1 MAKRKKTVLDDPNMK
16 LFEYIAVS
24 AVGGDRVKARMAA
37 PRASIVA
44 TTLQS
49 EGYVPVSVIEVENT
63 GLNFDIGAKF
73 KRPFKLKV
81 PALAAFSRQL
91 HQLLK
96 AGLSIPKSLQALGT
110 DHPDPRMTQMT
121 TVLADKTSSGI
132 PLSVALKDY
141 PKVFDD
147 IFISYIAAG
156 EETGELVATT
166 GRLAKIMEK
175 KAKLQGKIKSVTA
188 YPKMVSSAVGLIV
201 VGIIAFLVP
210 KFEEIYASF
219 GAELPG
225 PTKALVSISNQ
236 MNPVSFKSLLPS
248 PLTFIG
254 IPYPNPTSP
263 IFWILGIFFGVR
275 FYIRAN
281 RENLDFREKLDKF
294 RYKIPIFG
302 KLTAKLEM
310 YRWASTLSGALQ
322 AGMQLMPALE
332 LAGRSTGSGWH
343 MKVAASL
350 REVVRTGKSLTQ
362 GLEANRALFP
372 STVRSMVATGEVAGE
387 LPNMLESVA
396 EAIDDEVDT
405 IVSTLGS
412 RLEVA
417 LLMVM
422 GIVVGGLLMV
432 LYLPIINLASA
443 ASSGNLGG

>member
-1 MAKRKKTVLDDPNMK
+1 MARRKPLDDPNMK

-24 AVGGDRVKARMAA
+24 ASGGDRVKARMAA
-37 PRASIVA
+37 PRAAVVA
-44 TTLQS
+44 TTLQA
-49 EGYVPVSVIEVENT
+49 EGYVPVSVIEVENS
-63 GLNFDIGAKF
+63 GLNFDVGAKL

-96 AGLSIPKSLQALGT
+96 AGLSVPKSLQALGQ

-121 TVLADKTSSGI
+121 LALSEKTSSGV
-132 PLSVALKDY
+132 PLSTAMKDY
-141 PKVFDD
+141 PRVFDD
-147 IFISYIAAG
+147 VFISYISAG

-188 YPKMVSSAVGLIV
+188 YPKMVSGAVALIV

-210 KFEEIYASF
+210 KFEEIYGSF
-219 GAELPG
+219 GAKLPA
-225 PTKALVSISNQ
+225 PTQALVNISNQ
-236 MNPVSFKSLLPS
+236 MNPINFKSLLPS
-248 PLTFIG
+248 PLSFVG

-275 FYIRAN
+275 FFIRSN
-281 RENLDFREKLDKF
+281 QDNLEFREKLDRLRF
-294 RYKIPIFG
+294 KIPIFG
-302 KLTAKLEM
+302 GLTAKLAM
-310 YRWASTLSGALQ
+310 YRWASTLAGALQ

-343 MKVAASL
+343 MKVAANL

-362 GLEANRALFP
+362 GLEANRDLFP

-396 EAIDDEVDT
+396 DAIDDEVDT